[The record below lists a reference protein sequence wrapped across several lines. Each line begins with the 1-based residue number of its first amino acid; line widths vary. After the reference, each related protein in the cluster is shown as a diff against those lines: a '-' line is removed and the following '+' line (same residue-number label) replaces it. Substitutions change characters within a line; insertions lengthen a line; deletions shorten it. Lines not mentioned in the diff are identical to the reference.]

1 MAHLMKFTR
10 SSVRGILQHDE
21 RNKDTSKQYKNID
34 IDLSKTDENYSYLD
48 NKLALDRFN
57 ERLKNV
63 EIYNRPDVKVLCSWV
78 VTLPK
83 EIKQEDERKF
93 FDYTFEFLSEKYGK
107 NNIISADVHKDETSP
122 HLHFTFVPVVENKK
136 KNAKFPEKVSSKE
149 ILTQTHLKKFH
160 TELDNF
166 LTKKL
171 GYSAGIINGATKQN
185 KTIGELKKET
195 ENELNKLKNISEIKE
210 KTGIFG
216 KVLISAEEYKTL
228 KNGAKEIKE
237 LTEDYI
243 NSKNGERL
251 KNVLTENEN
260 LKKENAQLKEF
271 LVNKDER
278 IDDLREQNRKAK
290 KEAKET
296 AEKEVRDRL
305 KTLEDEN
312 TRLHSLVSVAK
323 TLINKLM
330 GFADAYRKHASMDKR
345 VDISQAYLQSVQNGF
360 IDHDQYVNEKPKS
373 ADIQITK
380 TKGKGYSR

>member
-10 SSVRGILQHDE
+10 SSVRGVLQHDE
-21 RNKDTSKQYKNID
+21 RKKDTSKQYKNID
-34 IDLSKTDENYSYLD
+34 IDLSKTNQNYSYLD

-93 FDYTFEFLSEKYGK
+93 FDYTFQFLSEKYGK

-122 HLHFTFVPVVENKK
+122 HLHFTFVPVVPNNK

-228 KNGAKEIKE
+228 KNGAKEIKK

-251 KNVLTENEN
+251 KNVLNENKELRYKYNELNNKAQKYINENQSLKTENEEKTEKIQT
-260 LKKENAQLKEF
+260 LTSDLDSAKSKAERMERKAREHELEKQF
-271 LVNKDER
+271 LVR
-278 IDDLREQNRKAK
+278 VIRGVWDDIAQKLPENRK
-290 KEAKET
+290 
-296 AEKEVRDRL
+296 
-305 KTLEDEN
+305 
-312 TRLHSLVSVAK
+312 
-323 TLINKLM
+323 IP
-330 GFADAYRKHASMDKR
+330 
-345 VDISQAYLQSVQNGF
+345 LQ
-360 IDHDQYVNEKPKS
+360 QYYGIGNEGRS
-373 ADIQITK
+373 
-380 TKGKGYSR
+380 SRGRN